1 MSRSPRS
8 IAILQALFVTFL
20 WSTSWVFIKIGLK
33 DAIPPLTFAGL
44 RYTLAFLCLL
54 VLALRRPALRPIVR
68 GLSRR
73 TWATLL
79 ALGLLFYTLNQGA
92 QFLGLAALPAATVNL
107 LLSFSTVLVTI
118 LSTFLLAERPTR
130 LQWAGLACFAV
141 GAVVYFYPVS
151 LSAGQTLGVFVV
163 FIGVASNAGASLLGR
178 QINRGQH
185 LPPILV
191 TTISMGFGS
200 LLLLV
205 AGLVTQGLPPLSLSQ
220 WGIIAWLAVVNTA
233 FAFTLW
239 NHTLRTLSAMESSVI
254 NNAMLIQIPVMAW
267 VFLGEPL
274 DWKGALGIAL
284 AGGGILLVQ
293 VRRLRFTSSSLH
305 RTSSPSR

>member
-1 MSRSPRS
+1 M
-8 IAILQALFVTFL
+8 AILQALFVTFL

-44 RYTLAFLCLL
+44 RYTLAFGCLL
-54 VLALRRPALRPIVR
+54 ALVLRRPALRPVA
-68 GLSRR
+68 RR
-73 TWATLL
+73 LPRWTWATLL

-130 LQWAGLACFAV
+130 LQWAGLACFAA

-151 LSAGQTLGVFVV
+151 LSAGQAVGVFIVL
-163 FIGVASNAGASLLGR
+163 IGVASNAGASLLGR
-178 QINRGQH
+178 QVNRQQH

-200 LLLLV
+200 LLLLA
-205 AGLVTQGLPPLSLSQ
+205 AGLVTQGMPPLSLPQ
-220 WGIIAWLAVVNTA
+220 WGIIGWLAVVNTA

-254 NNAMLIQIPVMAW
+254 NNAMLIQIPLMAW
-267 VFLGEPL
+267 TFLGEPL
-274 DWKGALGIAL
+274 DWKAALGIGL
-284 AGGGILLVQ
+284 AGAGILLVQ
-293 VRRLRFTSSSLH
+293 LKRARLGRKVSAVPASSRTVG
-305 RTSSPSR
+305 RTS